1 MWGQAAAIPMC
12 FLSAFSAL
20 YKSVKPG
27 VISSAA
33 RQSRSRWPSS
43 LAPLMSLTTSAMTL
57 ELKFLDSLSSMQP
70 IARRDSSKQQLDR
83 ARSWPR
89 KNDLLVQT
97 ESPVDSIR
105 AERGAKNVNVN
116 LLRYFSQPEILDG
129 EAKAF
134 LQLGMSLSMKWAEQG
149 WVVPHIGKT
158 INSSVDE
165 INAGL
170 QSLKSG
176 GTLGKV
182 AVIVDRHL
190 EEVNEGGQSLAK

>member
-1 MWGQAAAIPMC
+1 
-12 FLSAFSAL
+12 
-20 YKSVKPG
+20 
-27 VISSAA
+27 
-33 RQSRSRWPSS
+33 
-43 LAPLMSLTTSAMTL
+43 
-57 ELKFLDSLSSMQP
+57 MQP

-134 LQLGMSLSMKWAEQG
+134 LQLGMSLSMKWAEQQDDQQL
-149 WVVPHIGKT
+149 
-158 INSSVDE
+158 S
-165 INAGL
+165 
-170 QSLKSG
+170 
-176 GTLGKV
+176 
-182 AVIVDRHL
+182 
-190 EEVNEGGQSLAK
+190 